1 MDRHLCV
8 SSLTQKSGFWRG
20 KSGLWCIHNSRAI
33 PKDRQGWRQGKNSRE
48 FIKETT
54 HLLHFGC
61 KRSIYS
67 MQMCHFFL
75 TILHYHLGMVG
86 GVGEQK
92 VVIANSLI
100 ILTTTMQP
108 LKCDTPANLFNSPM
122 KFGNITWFHYLQGN
136 TILVRSYL
144 RLMQLTNVL

>member
-1 MDRHLCV
+1 MERYLCV
-8 SSLTQKSGFWRG
+8 SSLIQKWGFWWG

-33 PKDRQGWRQGKNSRE
+33 PKDRQGWRQGKNSQE

-54 HLLHFGC
+54 HLLPFGC

-67 MQMCHFFL
+67 MQMSFL
-75 TILHYHLGMVG
+75 LNYFTLPFRNGG
-86 GVGEQK
+86 GVREQK

-100 ILTTTMQP
+100 ILTTTAQP
-108 LKCDTPANLFNSPM
+108 LKCDTPANLFYSPM

-144 RLMQLTNVL
+144 RLLQLTNAL

>member
-1 MDRHLCV
+1 
-8 SSLTQKSGFWRG
+8 
-20 KSGLWCIHNSRAI
+20 
-33 PKDRQGWRQGKNSRE
+33 
-48 FIKETT
+48 
-54 HLLHFGC
+54 
-61 KRSIYS
+61 
-67 MQMCHFFL
+67 MCHFFL
-75 TILHYHLGMVG
+75 TILHYHLGMVE

-100 ILTTTMQP
+100 ILTTTVQP